1 MRLIS
6 ADQLRAGML
15 RIATGKAIIL
25 VERVVLLESGEPVVY
40 ARTYYQAERYR
51 FEHKL
56 VRPIPTDEKSSAVN
70 ERRYHVGDV
79 QSAPGFIAEMHESEA
94 AQ

>member
-1 MRLIS
+1 MRSL
-6 ADQLRAGML
+6 DGP
-15 RIATGKAIIL
+15 L
-25 VERVVLLESGEPVVY
+25 VTREYELLESGEPVVY

-56 VRPIPTDEKSSAVN
+56 VRPIPTDEKNSAVN